1 MTHPHNPTQPT
12 PNSRRSF
19 LESVGKLGG
28 AGALYQSMLAMGLLH
43 APSAWAGPAK
53 LPAGQGAGKTV
64 VILGAGMAGLAT
76 AYELQKAGY
85 RCIILE
91 ALARPGGRNFTARR
105 GTQVIEDL
113 GPNGRTVQTCQFDDG
128 LHVNLGA
135 ARLPFHHERVMHYC
149 KQFAIALEVY
159 VMSTTANLFQTDKA
173 FGGQAMPRYRLAN
186 DVNSHIAELLNK
198 AVNRN
203 ALDAEVT
210 LEDRVR
216 FIDMVRSFG
225 GLPSEGPGTV
235 GARTPRNN
243 CLTPMKV
250 EATCPAHPRLPIN
263 ELLNSNFWQHRVNQP
278 LEGEWQ
284 PTLFQPVGG
293 MDKLVDA
300 FTQRLGKTIRYNAE
314 VIEVINQP
322 DGVQVV
328 VRDRKTGKTSTVQSD
343 YCISNMPMPKLVNVK
358 SNLSDEFK
366 QAVAQV
372 RIPPTYKLAW
382 QAKRRFWE
390 EPPYNMYGGISY
402 TDNPITQMFYPSHGY
417 LGKSGVLAG
426 SYAFGAN
433 AIVFGNMT
441 LAQRISAARR
451 DAIKMLKEMA
461 SEVVVPS
468 NKAISIAWHQ
478 AEGQCGGG
486 ALWDMSKPEE
496 RRAYQRLLAPEGR
509 FHVMGDQVSPLSGW
523 IEGAFMSSEHAVLQ
537 ITGKRPTL
545 VSEMQRS
552 PDALRMMG
560 GVG

>member
-1 MTHPHNPTQPT
+1 MKTPPSLTTHT
-12 PNSRRSF
+12 RRNF
-19 LESVGKLGG
+19 LESIGKLGG
-28 AGALYQSMLAMGLLH
+28 AAAMFQSMVAMGMLH
-43 APSAWAGPAK
+43 TPTAWAGPAR
-53 LPAGQGAGKTV
+53 LPAAGGAGKTV
-64 VILGAGMAGLAT
+64 VILGAGMAGMAT

-128 LHVNLGA
+128 LYMNLGP

-149 KQFAIALEVY
+149 KEFAIALEVY

-210 LEDRVR
+210 MEDRLR
-216 FIDMVRSFG
+216 FIEMVRSFG
-225 GLPSEGPGTV
+225 GLPSDGPGTA

-250 EATCPAHPRLPIN
+250 EATCAAHPRLPIN

-293 MDKLVDA
+293 MDKLVDV
-300 FTQRLGKTIRYNAE
+300 FTKRLGKTIRYNAE
-314 VIEVINQP
+314 VIEIINLP
-322 DGVQVV
+322 EGVQVV
-328 VRDRKTGKTSTVQSD
+328 VRDRKTGNTSTVRGD
-343 YCISNMPMPKLVNVK
+343 YCLSNMPLPKLVNVK
-358 SNLSDEFK
+358 SNLSAEFK
-366 QAVAQV
+366 QAVAQA
-372 RIPPTYKLAW
+372 RISPNYKLAW
-382 QAKRRFWE
+382 QANRRFWE
-390 EPPYNMYGGISY
+390 QAPYNIYGGISY
-402 TDNPITQMFYPSHGY
+402 TDNPITQMSYPSNDY
-417 LGKSGVLAG
+417 QSKSGILAG
-426 SYAFGAN
+426 SYSYGAD
-433 AIVFGNMT
+433 AIAYGDMT
-441 LAQRISAARR
+441 MPQRIVAARR
-451 DAIKMLKEMA
+451 DGIKMHKELA
-461 SEVVVPS
+461 SETLVPS
-468 NKAISIAWHQ
+468 NKAVSIAWHQ
-478 AEGQCGGG
+478 AEGQCGCG
-486 ALWDMSKPEE
+486 ALWDMSKAEE
-496 RRAYQRLLAPEGR
+496 RRAYQRLLAPDGR
-509 FHVMGDQVSPLSGW
+509 FFVMGDQVSPLSGW

-537 ITGKRPTL
+537 ITGQRPTL

-552 PDALRMMG
+552 PAALRMMN
-560 GVG
+560 GVA

>member
-1 MTHPHNPTQPT
+1 MKASPSLTTHT
-12 PNSRRSF
+12 RRNF
-19 LESVGKLGG
+19 LESIGKLGG
-28 AGALYQSMLAMGLLH
+28 AGALYQSMAALGMLYT
-43 APSAWAGPAK
+43 PTAWAGPAK

-64 VILGAGMAGLAT
+64 VILGAGMAGMAT

-85 RCIILE
+85 HCIILE

-128 LHVNLGA
+128 LYMNLGA

-149 KQFAIALEVY
+149 KEFAIALEVY

-210 LEDRVR
+210 MEDRVR

-225 GLPSEGPGTV
+225 GLPSDGPGTV

-243 CLTPMKV
+243 CLIPMKV
-250 EATCPAHPRLPIN
+250 EATCPAHPRLTIN

-293 MDKLVDA
+293 MDKIVDA
-300 FTQRLGKTIRYNAE
+300 FTKRMGKTIRYNAE
-314 VIEVINQP
+314 VIEIINQA

-328 VRDRKTGKTSTVQSD
+328 VRDRKTGKTSTVRGD
-343 YCISNMPMPKLVNVK
+343 YCLSNMPLPKLVNVK
-358 SNLSDEFK
+358 SNLSAEFK
-366 QAVAQV
+366 QAVAQA

-382 QAKRRFWE
+382 QANRRFWE
-390 EPPYNMYGGISY
+390 GAPYNIYGGISY
-402 TDNPITQMFYPSHGY
+402 TDNPITQMWYPSNDYHS
-417 LGKSGVLAG
+417 KSGILAG
-426 SYAFGAN
+426 SYSYGAD
-433 AIVFGNMT
+433 AIAYGNMT
-441 LAQRISAARR
+441 MAQRIVAARR
-451 DAIKMLKEMA
+451 DGIKMHKELA
-461 SEVVVPS
+461 SEALVPS
-468 NKAISIAWHQ
+468 NKAVSIAWHQ

-486 ALWDMSKPEE
+486 ALWDMSKLEE
-496 RRAYQRLLAPEGR
+496 RRAYQRLLAPDGR
-509 FHVMGDQVSPLSGW
+509 FFVMGDQVSPLSGW

-537 ITGKRPTL
+537 ITGKRPTQ
-545 VSEMQRS
+545 VSEMRRS
-552 PDALRMMG
+552 PGALRMMNA
-560 GVG
+560 VA

>member
-1 MTHPHNPTQPT
+1 MKTPPSLTAPT
-12 PNSRRSF
+12 RRNF
-19 LESVGKLGG
+19 LESIGKLGG
-28 AGALYQSMLAMGLLH
+28 AAAMFQSMVAMGMLH
-43 APSAWAGPAK
+43 TPTAWAGPAR
-53 LPAGQGAGKTV
+53 LSAGQGAGKTV
-64 VILGAGMAGLAT
+64 VILGAGMAGMAT

-91 ALARPGGRNFTARR
+91 VLARPGGRNFTARR

-128 LHVNLGA
+128 LYINLGP

-149 KQFAIALEVY
+149 REFAIALEVY

-210 LEDRVR
+210 MEDRVR
-216 FIDMVRSFG
+216 LMDMLRSFG
-225 GLPSEGPGTV
+225 GLPSDGPGTV

-243 CLTPMKV
+243 CLSPMKV
-250 EATCPAHPRLPIN
+250 EATCPAHPRLPIH
-263 ELLNSNFWQHRVNQP
+263 ELLTSNFWQHRVNQP

-293 MDKLVDA
+293 MDKIVDA

-314 VIEVINQP
+314 VVEIINQT

-328 VRDRKTGKTSTVQSD
+328 VRDRKTGNTSTVRGD
-343 YCISNMPMPKLVNVK
+343 YCLSNMPLPKLVNVT
-358 SNLSDEFK
+358 SNLSAEFK
-366 QAVAQV
+366 QAVAQA

-382 QAKRRFWE
+382 QANRRFWE
-390 EPPYNMYGGISY
+390 EAPYNIYGGISY
-402 TDNPITQMFYPSHGY
+402 TDNPITQMWYPSNGY
-417 LGKSGVLAG
+417 LGKSGILAG
-426 SYAFGAN
+426 SYSYGAD
-433 AIVFGNMT
+433 AIAYGNMT
-441 LAQRISAARR
+441 LAQRIVAARR
-451 DAIKMLKEMA
+451 DGIKMHKELA
-461 SEVVVPS
+461 SEALVPS
-468 NKAISIAWHQ
+468 SKAVSIAWHQ

-496 RRAYQRLLAPEGR
+496 RRAYQRLLAPDGR
-509 FHVMGDQVSPLSGW
+509 FFVMGDQLSPLSGW

-537 ITGKRPTL
+537 ITGRRPVR
-545 VSEMQRS
+545 VSEMWRS
-552 PDALRMMG
+552 PDALRMMNG
-560 GVG
+560 EA